1 MPERYRAAVALVYG
15 LGVITGRDESGSFA
29 GEQTMT
35 RAEGATVYCRL
46 SDKVAPG
53 AIAAPTVTAGNG
65 KVGDFDV
72 TFGDGWA
79 QPGYDCFSTDVWTGE
94 QYDRCFGFIVGDRQ
108 EMDAAI
114 ASVMGK
120 YPSVICLFSY
130 GDAEF
135 LHELHRG
142 AYDYFRQ
149 YKHVVNA
156 MTRLA
161 TPRTP
166 SGKGVVTNGNYTELR
181 IDFTYL
187 DIDILVQYLHGV
199 IPSLPTTGDANWE
212 KPADYSLLLNAKSEI
227 ERTYDISARSRD
239 FDKVYAIYHY
249 LTQNF
254 TYDYGLLRRGGATRS
269 EAINAFNHPAG
280 ENYLLTN
287 RMGICANFA
296 MTFDSLCKIF
306 DLESEFVSGDVTF
319 ASDGHAWDIVKVDG
333 TWYWVDSTW
342 DEHGV
347 RTVDRWQYFLVNDA
361 KMAEQHIW
369 TRSDYPVC
377 AHYYDT
383 SKENMPSYT
392 SNEQLPTGGTEYFQA
407 PVSTRTRA
415 SDYTLELSIGETYE
429 ITEADPFYEQY
440 MANVSNLRSEVRG
453 TNTSGVSTR
462 YKKFIAESACDIY
475 MTYHFSSG
483 DYTLHIIVK

>member
-1 MPERYRAAVALVYG
+1 MRRHITRILSALLAVVLLAGALETITVRANDFSDIPTGHWAESYITRAFNE
-15 LGVITGRDESGSFA
+15 GVIAGTAYDRTTGAHDFSPLTPMTYAQFATILSRKYYADEYTALCETYA
-29 GEQTMT
+29 GE
-35 RAEGATVYCRL
+35 
-46 SDKVAPG
+46 
-53 AIAAPTVTAGNG
+53 N
-65 KVGDFDV
+65 
-72 TFGDGWA
+72 WA
-79 QPGYDCFSTDVWTGE
+79 
-94 QYDRCFGFIVGDRQ
+94 
-108 EMDAAI
+108 
-114 ASVMGK
+114 
-120 YPSVICLFSY
+120 
-130 GDAEF
+130 
-135 LHELHRG
+135 
-142 AYDYFRQ
+142 
-149 YKHVVNA
+149 
-156 MTRLA
+156 
-161 TPRTP
+161 
-166 SGKGVVTNGNYTELR
+166 
-181 IDFTYL
+181 
-187 DIDILVQYLHGV
+187 
-199 IPSLPTTGDANWE
+199 

-227 ERTYDISARSRD
+227 ERTYDISARSRG

-254 TYDYGLLRRGGATRS
+254 TYDYGLFHRSGAARS

-287 RMGICANFA
+287 RMGVCVNFA

-306 DLESEFVSGDVTF
+306 DLESEYISGDVTY

-347 RTVDRWQYFLVNDA
+347 RTVDKWQYFLVNDA

-377 AHYYDT
+377 ARYYDT

-407 PVSTRTRA
+407 PFSTRTR
-415 SDYTLELSIGETYE
+415 SSNYTLELSVGETYE

-440 MANVSNLRSEVRG
+440 MANVSDLRSEVRG
-453 TNTSGVSTR
+453 TNTGGVSTR